1 MPHLVVASEGDLEY
15 SIKYVTAIALAEGS
29 DKFIELTFPSQRLME
44 IFMSN
49 LFTSF
54 IINKVPQQNNT
65 NITINIPDDE
75 GTVNVDEY

>member
-15 SIKYVTAIALAEGS
+15 SVKYVTAIALAEGD
-29 DKFIELTFPSQRLME
+29 DKFVELTFPSEMFME

-54 IINKVPQQNNT
+54 VINKVPQQNNT
-65 NITINIPDDE
+65 NITVNIPDDE
-75 GTVNVDEY
+75 CSENVD